1 MGWEERNKYWYMKNF
16 LLMLGAVAFM
26 TACKDDGSGNG
37 GSINYE
43 EGYKYLT
50 SLNVSDAKMV
60 YQKTA
65 TGRTRA
71 DGEENASYY
80 KINT

>member
-1 MGWEERNKYWYMKNF
+1 
-16 LLMLGAVAFM
+16 MLGAVAFM

-50 SLNVSDAKMV
+50 SLNVSDAKWFIRKQPQEEPEQMV
-60 YQKTA
+60 K
-65 TGRTRA
+65 
-71 DGEENASYY
+71 
-80 KINT
+80 KMPLIIK

>member
-1 MGWEERNKYWYMKNF
+1 
-16 LLMLGAVAFM
+16 MLGAVAFM

-50 SLNVSDAKMV
+50 SLNVSDAKMI
-60 YQKTA
+60 YQKEQELKLEILITKLIYLE
-65 TGRTRA
+65 T
-71 DGEENASYY
+71 
-80 KINT
+80 K